1 MSLYNRRMKHLL
13 LILIFVSSSV
23 FSASTV
29 NIGNLS
35 VTVTDRN
42 QVEVYKGEDHK
53 FSVDCWNIRCQVFV
67 ATTKDPEYKLS
78 DGAITPISG
87 LLPLKIENIQS
98 FKTNDYYED
107 RYIAFLVSNASA
119 SSTSLRQ
126 SLFLIDIKDGSY
138 SRFTEEYDWMR
149 YGSPDAVN

>member
-1 MSLYNRRMKHLL
+1 MKHLL

-78 DGAITPISG
+78 DGAITPISE
-87 LLPLKIENIQS
+87 LLPLKIENIQAFNLS
-98 FKTNDYYED
+98 EYYEG
-107 RYIAFLVSNASA
+107 RYIAFLVHNASA
-119 SSTSLRQ
+119 SSTSSRQ
-126 SLFLIDIKDGSY
+126 SLFLISIDDGSY
-138 SRFTEEYDWMR
+138 SRFTSEFDWMR

>member
-1 MSLYNRRMKHLL
+1 MSLYNRRIKHLL

-23 FSASTV
+23 FAQSTV

-35 VTVTDRN
+35 VTVIDRN
-42 QVEVYKGEDHK
+42 QVEVYKGDDHK

-67 ATTKDPEYKLS
+67 ATTKDPEYSLS

-107 RYIAFLVSNASA
+107 TYIAFLVSNASA

-126 SLFLIDIKDGSY
+126 SLFLINTKDGSY

>member
-1 MSLYNRRMKHLL
+1 M
-13 LILIFVSSSV
+13 
-23 FSASTV
+23 
-29 NIGNLS
+29 
-35 VTVTDRN
+35 
-42 QVEVYKGEDHK
+42 
-53 FSVDCWNIRCQVFV
+53 DCWNIRCQVFV

-107 RYIAFLVSNASA
+107 TYIAFLVSNASA

-126 SLFLIDIKDGSY
+126 SLFLINTKDGSY

>member
-87 LLPLKIENIQS
+87 LLPLKIENIQAFNPS
-98 FKTNDYYED
+98 EYYEG
-107 RYIAFLVSNASA
+107 RYISFLVSNASA

-126 SLFLIDIKDGSY
+126 SLFLINTKDGSY

>member
-42 QVEVYKGEDHK
+42 QVKVYIGEDHK

-87 LLPLKIENIQS
+87 LLPLKIESIQA
-98 FKTNDYYED
+98 FNPNDYYSFAC
-107 RYIAFLVSNASA
+107 IAFLVNNASA
-119 SSTSLRQ
+119 SSASSRQ
-126 SLFLIDIKDGSY
+126 SLFLISIDDGSY
-138 SRFTEEYDWMR
+138 SRFTSEFDWMR

>member
-1 MSLYNRRMKHLL
+1 MSLYNRRIKHLL

-67 ATTKDPEYKLS
+67 ATTKDPEYSLS
-78 DGAITPISG
+78 DGHITPISG

-98 FKTNDYYED
+98 FKPSEYSED
-107 RYIAFLVSNASA
+107 KYIAFLVSNASA

-126 SLFLIDIKDGSY
+126 SLFLINIKDGSY

>member
-1 MSLYNRRMKHLL
+1 MIKKLFAILL
-13 LILIFVSSSV
+13 LASSSV
-23 FSASTV
+23 LAEGV
-29 NIGNLS
+29 NIGNL
-35 VTVTDRN
+35 TIAVTDRN
-42 QVEVYKGEDHK
+42 QVEVYVGEDHK

-107 RYIAFLVSNASA
+107 TYIAFLVSNASA

-126 SLFLIDIKDGSY
+126 SLFLISIDDGSY
-138 SRFTEEYDWMR
+138 SRFTSEFDWMR